1 MKRVGIDARLY
12 FQTGVGTYIRNV
24 LHYLQKNAPDD
35 IEFYVYVMK
44 NDASRISFN
53 NPQFIKQEVSY
64 KWHSFSEQIG
74 FLKTLN
80 SDKLDLMH
88 FTYFSHPVLYNR
100 PFIATI
106 HDIILL
112 EHKTGKASTLW
123 PFLYN
128 LKHLAFT
135 YAFQHQVHRSKLVV
149 TPSETVK
156 QQLLTIFGQEYSEK
170 IKALHEGVDYEKMLK
185 TENTSIADKF
195 KKKFF
200 LYVGN
205 FYPHKNVKRL
215 LIAFSQIKEDVQLV
229 LVGPDDYF
237 FAKMK
242 SVTKE
247 LGIEEKVVLYP
258 NAPDEDLI
266 YLYKHGL
273 AMVHPSLSE
282 GFGLPVI
289 EAQYFGMP
297 VIASEIPV
305 FREILGNDY
314 VAFDPKNA
322 TDIKEKIEQFLKT
335 PKSEEKQSYF
345 SDFSFEKMTDSLLQ
359 IYKHYLG

>member
-1 MKRVGIDARLY
+1 
-12 FQTGVGTYIRNV
+12 
-24 LHYLQKNAPDD
+24 
-35 IEFYVYVMK
+35 
-44 NDASRISFN
+44 
-53 NPQFIKQEVSY
+53 
-64 KWHSFSEQIG
+64 
-74 FLKTLN
+74 
-80 SDKLDLMH
+80 
-88 FTYFSHPVLYNR
+88 
-100 PFIATI
+100 
-106 HDIILL
+106 
-112 EHKTGKASTLW
+112 
-123 PFLYN
+123 
-128 LKHLAFT
+128 
-135 YAFQHQVHRSKLVV
+135 
-149 TPSETVK
+149 
-156 QQLLTIFGQEYSEK
+156 
-170 IKALHEGVDYEKMLK
+170 MLK

-205 FYPHKNVKRL
+205 FYPHKNVERL

-237 FAKMK
+237 FSKMK